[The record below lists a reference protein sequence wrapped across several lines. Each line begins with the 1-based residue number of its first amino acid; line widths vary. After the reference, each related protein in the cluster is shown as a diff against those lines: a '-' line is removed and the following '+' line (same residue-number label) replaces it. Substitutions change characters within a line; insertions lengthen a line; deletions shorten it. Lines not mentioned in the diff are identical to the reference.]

1 MMNKDDNL
9 RNSAGRLT
17 GLLTDRTVS
26 HEVSDDL
33 TLPDHLPEARRVL
46 SVKGRILPPAK
57 YVSRS
62 GVECNGN
69 IDYSVLYVGA
79 DGGLYSAEL
88 SSEYEVTAPLD
99 NGYEALSDGT
109 AVAVSTVSEGISAR
123 MSAPRRINIKNRLR
137 SHIRAYADMSVGE
150 ESFGGGDIQC
160 LRKDVENATV
170 CALSSEPIEL
180 SCEIGGL
187 SEDTRVISADATVTV
202 SDLRR
207 SSDCVD
213 ASGDV
218 VMKLLVCKEN
228 GRAETLTAKIPF
240 SGTADSGEAMS
251 DAMCSVYGR
260 VTDINVNVE
269 DGKAVCN
276 LSMVL
281 CGMGAVNRQ
290 ASYVAD
296 VYSTDRECECL
307 TESYSLPTVRVCGN
321 GNFSQSE
328 RISASEA
335 GVPEGAWVIDA
346 WGSASLDSCEYSGGK
361 YVFSGQSRYSLLCEK
376 DGEYSV
382 CNVELPI
389 KYEIDGAYADSVSF
403 DALADV
409 IACRARAD
417 GDTLSIDAE
426 IAAYTSI
433 FDSSD
438 ISVVSETRFGEP
450 FAERKCRMVVYYPAD
465 GEGVW
470 DVAKK
475 YHVPADS
482 LSAEKNYYLF

>member
-1 MMNKDDNL
+1 MNKDDNL
-9 RNSAGRLT
+9 RDSSGRLT

-33 TLPDHLPEARRVL
+33 TLPDHLPEPRRVL
-46 SVKGRILPPAK
+46 AVRGRILPPAR

-88 SSEYEVTAPLD
+88 SSEYEVSVPID
-99 NGYEALSDGT
+99 NGYETLSDGT
-109 AVAVSTVSEGISAR
+109 AVVVSSVCEGISAR
-123 MSAPRRINIKNRLR
+123 ITAPKRINIKNRLR

-150 ESFGGGDIQC
+150 GDFGGDDIQY
-160 LRKDVENATV
+160 LRKNVENATV
-170 CALSSEPIEL
+170 CALSSDPIEL
-180 SCEIGGL
+180 NCEIGGL
-187 SEDTRVISADATVTV
+187 SEDMRVISADATVTV
-202 SDLRR
+202 ADIRR
-207 SSDCVD
+207 SSDGVD

-228 GRAETLTAKIPF
+228 GRAETVTQKIPF
-240 SGTADSGEAMS
+240 SGTAESSEPLS
-251 DAMCSVYGR
+251 DALCSVYGR

-269 DGKAVCN
+269 EGRAVCDI
-276 LSMVL
+276 SMVL

-321 GNFSQSE
+321 GNFSHSE
-328 RISASEA
+328 RISAAEA
-335 GVPEGAWVIDA
+335 GVPEGASVIDA
-346 WGSASLDSCEYSGGK
+346 WGNASLDGCEYSGGK
-361 YVFSGQSRYSLLCEK
+361 YVFSGQCRYSLLCERNS
-376 DGEYSV
+376 EYSV
-382 CNVELPI
+382 CNVELPV
-389 KYEIDGAYADSVSF
+389 KYEIDGAFANKASF
-403 DALADV
+403 DAVADV

-433 FDSSD
+433 FDSAD

-450 FAERKCRMVVYYPAD
+450 YAERKCRMVVYYPAD

-482 LSAEKNYYLF
+482 LSTEKNYYLF